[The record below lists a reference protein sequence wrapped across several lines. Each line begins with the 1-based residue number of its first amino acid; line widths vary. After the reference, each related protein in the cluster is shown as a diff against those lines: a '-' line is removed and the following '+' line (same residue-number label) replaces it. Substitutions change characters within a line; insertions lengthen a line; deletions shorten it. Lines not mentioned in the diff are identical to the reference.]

1 MPKGPVYVIC
11 YLCGMILIFETY
23 FLVQLINSY
32 KLSGRKYGTKS
43 IEIHESQCMEKWIIE
58 NNNLPKHLRRPPPVK
73 PVGASISSG
82 GSYDIDAMNEAAF
95 QASKLQLLPCELCGR
110 RFQPERLAVHKRSCK
125 PGNVAKRIGA
135 NSLQKNSQIEEDEG
149 YDEEPAPLPPQ
160 AAPRTKFGQANKPSM
175 GRQNGNSGEA
185 NSIDSMP
192 IGGGNKRNAADIYNQ
207 GFKIFL
213 FF

>member
-1 MPKGPVYVIC
+1 
-11 YLCGMILIFETY
+11 
-23 FLVQLINSY
+23 
-32 KLSGRKYGTKS
+32 
-43 IEIHESQCMEKWIIE
+43 MEKWIIE

-82 GSYDIDAMNEAAF
+82 GSYDMDAMNEAAF

-110 RFQPERLAVHKRSCK
+110 RFQPERLAVHQRSCK

-135 NSLQKNSQIEEDEG
+135 NSLQKTSQVEEDEG
-149 YDEEPAPLPPQ
+149 YDEEPAPLPPPQ
-160 AAPRTKFGQANKPSM
+160 AAPRTKIAPPGKPNM
-175 GRQNGNSGEA
+175 PKQNGFKGNSGET

-207 GFKIFL
+207 GF
-213 FF
+213 